1 MLQIGEFSRVCQVSV
16 KTLHHYDKIGLL
28 IPAEVDRFTG
38 YRYYKTEQIDDM
50 NYIQRLKRYGFSLD
64 EIQHLLPI
72 SDKKEL
78 VNALRQQKEQLKRK
92 KQEMDMILNELQTHI
107 SVFERTGDIMTYQ
120 KGYTIEIKNSP
131 AMNVLA
137 NRAMMGVDEFGKYYS
152 TLFERVPKE
161 HVTPTGLNGARY
173 YDKEFDSQSSDI
185 EVFIGIRE
193 KDKADVIV
201 ESCECAMTVHHGVYS
216 TLSEAYGAVVTWIAE
231 HDYEIAGAPFDLY
244 IKTQFDSLA
253 PEEWETEVYF
263 PIRRK

>member
-78 VNALRQQKEQLKRK
+78 VNALRQQMEQLKRK
-92 KQEMDMILNELQTHI
+92 KQEIDIILNELQTHI

-131 AMNVLA
+131 AMNVLV
-137 NRAMMGVDEFGKYYS
+137 NRSMMGVDEFGKYYS

-201 ESCECAMTVHHGVYS
+201 ESCECAMTVHHGGYS

-231 HDYEIAGAPFDLY
+231 LVSYTHLRAH
-244 IKTQFDSLA
+244 
-253 PEEWETEVYF
+253 ET
-263 PIRRK
+263 